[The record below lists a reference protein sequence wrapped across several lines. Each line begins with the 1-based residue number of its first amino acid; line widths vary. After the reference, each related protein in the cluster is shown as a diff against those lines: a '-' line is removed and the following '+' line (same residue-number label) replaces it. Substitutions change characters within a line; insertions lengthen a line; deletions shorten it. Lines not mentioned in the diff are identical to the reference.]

1 MYAFAFKKN
10 YAEFLNS
17 MFWHTLLQIVKKN
30 TYVVCI
36 CLMPSL

>member
-17 MFWHTLLQIVKKN
+17 MFWHTLLQIVKKIRMLC
-30 TYVVCI
+30 VFV
-36 CLMPSL
+36 